1 MVKGATKPMKQG
13 YILALVGLSIVVGMA
28 GSAGATDQ
36 LPVNAYKNCIGL
48 LQAGGSHI
56 ALTPGETYTA
66 TVDGNAQANPNSLS
80 VYDGVLC
87 FYYDEGRPNHPMLQY
102 LERGAEIQ
110 FTATSAGF
118 YAFLADKTLKDV
130 ADNLGSMTVTLTAAG
145 SRERLELGV
154 DGVFNCLGLEDFG
167 SAKIILLPGTYYTAQ
182 VTGDAATN
190 ASGDGFYDGV
200 CVFYREWGTGRHPIL
215 DVLAV
220 GETLGFTIHETG
232 WLYAFLVDESYNAV
246 GNNYGTM
253 TLTFEEETPVEEGS
267 WGRIKALY
275 R

>member
-1 MVKGATKPMKQG
+1 MKQR
-13 YILALVGLSIVVGMA
+13 YILVLAILSIVVGVA
-28 GSAGATDQ
+28 GTAGATEQ
-36 LPVNAYKNCIGL
+36 LAVNAYKNCIGL

-56 ALTPGETYTA
+56 ALTPGEVYTA

-87 FYYDEGRPNHPMLQY
+87 FYYDAGRPNHPVLRY
-102 LERGAEIQ
+102 LARGDELH
-110 FTATSAGF
+110 FTATSSGF

-130 ADNLGSMTVTLTAAG
+130 ADNLGSMTVTLTAG
-145 SRERLELGV
+145 SGRERLSLDI

-167 SAKIILLPGTYYTAQ
+167 SSKIILLPGTHYTAE
-182 VTGDAATN
+182 VAGDAVTN
-190 ASGDGFYDGV
+190 ASGDGAYDGV

-220 GETLGFTIHETG
+220 GETLNFRIHETG
-232 WLYAFLVDESYNAV
+232 WLYAFLVDESYNAI
-246 GNNYGTM
+246 GNNSGAM
-253 TLTFEEETPVEEGS
+253 TVTFEEDAPVEQGS
-267 WGRIKALY
+267 WGHIKALY

>member
-1 MVKGATKPMKQG
+1 MKQR
-13 YILALVGLSIVVGMA
+13 YVLTLAALIVVVGMV
-28 GSAGATDQ
+28 GSAAATEQ
-36 LPVNAYKNCIGL
+36 LVVNAYKNCIGL
-48 LQAGGSHI
+48 FQAGGSHAI
-56 ALTPGETYTA
+56 LTPGEVYTA

-87 FYYDEGRPNHPMLQY
+87 FYYDAGRPNHPVLHY
-102 LERGAEIQ
+102 LARGEQLQ
-110 FTATSAGF
+110 FTATSTGF

-130 ADNLGSMTVTLTAAG
+130 ADNLGAMTVTLTAAG
-145 SRERLELGV
+145 GRDRLDLPV

-167 SAKIILLPGTYYTAQ
+167 SGKIILLPGTQYSAQ
-182 VTGDAATN
+182 VSGDAATN
-190 ASGDGFYDGV
+190 GTGDGAYDGV

-220 GETLGFTIHETG
+220 GESLNFTIHETG
-232 WLYAFLVDESYNAV
+232 WLYAFLVDESYNAI
-246 GNNYGTM
+246 GNNSGAM
-253 TLTFEEETPVEEGS
+253 TVTFEEETPVEGDS